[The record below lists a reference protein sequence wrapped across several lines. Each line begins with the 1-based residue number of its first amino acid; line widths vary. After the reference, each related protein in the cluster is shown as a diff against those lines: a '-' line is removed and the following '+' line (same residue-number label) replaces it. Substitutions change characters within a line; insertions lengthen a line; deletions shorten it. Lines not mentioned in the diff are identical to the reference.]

1 MSQEKI
7 KSMVDNIVS
16 GNNLESESDFKN
28 IMSDKVGET
37 GNEADIFNEPTE
49 GAIERLATGGT
60 LTGASPV
67 IVTLELLKLGASGIL
82 GPTTKSPIFDN
93 VDNDIVGLL

>member
-37 GNEADIFNEPTE
+37 GNEAAIFNDPTE
-49 GAIERLATGGT
+49 GPIERLATGGT
-60 LTGASPV
+60 
-67 IVTLELLKLGASGIL
+67 
-82 GPTTKSPIFDN
+82 
-93 VDNDIVGLL
+93 